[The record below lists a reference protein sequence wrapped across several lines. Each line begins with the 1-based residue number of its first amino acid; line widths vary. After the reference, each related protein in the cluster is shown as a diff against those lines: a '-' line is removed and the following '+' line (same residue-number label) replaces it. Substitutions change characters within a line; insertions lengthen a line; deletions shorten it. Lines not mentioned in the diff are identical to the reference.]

1 MYVQMRSHPVR
12 FYEIIAIAEDK
23 NIAHG
28 LYRPH
33 IAGVTGSGALGCI
46 YHPQGIGSIVAFDHG
61 ASVIGT
67 AVIAH
72 EYLKTGVTCLNGEGI
87 KLLQK
92 AGTLTITPDE
102 ASSLAARLAKLATQP
117 TPSETAELADVA
129 RARSAE
135 LAETAR
141 QLAAAAEDSAEQSRK
156 RLRKARR

>member
-1 MYVQMRSHPVR
+1 MRSHPVR

-87 KLLQK
+87 KLLHNI
-92 AGTLTITPDE
+92 AGTVIHRDNNGCRDGLGMSHDRSPSTCSVTGYEFPSASRSRMRRAGTP
-102 ASSLAARLAKLATQP
+102 AY
-117 TPSETAELADVA
+117 TP
-129 RARSAE
+129 
-135 LAETAR
+135 
-141 QLAAAAEDSAEQSRK
+141 
-156 RLRKARR
+156 